1 MLTGK
6 MEDIALLFGYAN
18 CVRTEYYF
26 ACFLLHNGDVE
37 FENILVDLII
47 SEERCT
53 QLKIDRV
60 NTYTTTTGSEVR
72 DTIMDMLVNTNKLLI
87 HNDIIGH
94 FKIDVGF
101 GWLIMTLE
109 RSKMLISIFNVMVL
123 KLLSSGQNI

>member
-1 MLTGK
+1 
-6 MEDIALLFGYAN
+6 
-18 CVRTEYYF
+18 
-26 ACFLLHNGDVE
+26 
-37 FENILVDLII
+37 
-47 SEERCT
+47 
-53 QLKIDRV
+53 
-60 NTYTTTTGSEVR
+60 
-72 DTIMDMLVNTNKLLI
+72 MLVNTNKLLI